1 MMTNEIKNIVIPV
14 DFSKNNVNFL
24 KAAIAI
30 AKRHSANI
38 HLINVVKSSL
48 LGTGSAGIGK
58 FYYHD
63 NTLLTNSENLLDQ
76 VKKKLEHAG
85 CTQVETY
92 AAAGSVAR
100 SITEYAVEKSADL
113 IVLGVDYPKKRPGF
127 ISSNAYEII
136 TNTFVPVISVPYHC
150 TKHEFQHMLFPV
162 RDTEG
167 VISKLQPVL
176 PIAKRNKS
184 KISLLGIGSDK
195 IHNSLLS
202 VSNTIEF
209 LKVKLA
215 RQKVDYA
222 LQEVSIAANA
232 EDRILQACKSCNAD
246 LVAVN
251 VTTEKPLAKIFQ
263 NNFTENII
271 YKSDIPVLFYRKKK
285 PGDALAQFVTIP
297 YPMFPV

>member
-1 MMTNEIKNIVIPV
+1 MTNEIKKIVIPI
-14 DFSKNNVNFL
+14 DFTKNNVNFL
-24 KAAIAI
+24 KAAMAI

-38 HLINVVKSSL
+38 YLINVIKSGL
-48 LGTGSAGIGK
+48 LGTGTAGSGK
-58 FYYHD
+58 FYYHG
-63 NTLLTNSENLLDQ
+63 NALLESSENLLAQ
-76 VKKKLEHAG
+76 VKNKLENGG
-85 CTQVETY
+85 CKHVETY
-92 AAAGSVAR
+92 ATVGSVAR
-100 SITEYAVEKSADL
+100 SVTEYASEKSADL
-113 IVLGVDYPKKRPGF
+113 IVFGVDYPKKRPGF

-136 TNTFVPVISVPYHC
+136 TNTFVPVISVPYSC
-150 TKHEFQHMLFPV
+150 TKHEFQHMLYPV

-167 VISKLQPVL
+167 VLSKLQSVL

-184 KISLLGIGSDK
+184 KISLLGIATGK
-195 IHNSLLS
+195 INNSLLS
-202 VSNTIEF
+202 VNNTIKF

-215 RQKVDYA
+215 RQNVEYV
-222 LQEVSIAANA
+222 LQDVLIDENA
-232 EDRILQACKSCNAD
+232 EDRILQSCKSCNAD

-285 PGDALAQFVTIP
+285 PEDALAQFVTIP